1 MARRLGGWHT
11 KTRNNRA
18 AAQESIIAEASAI
31 VEVITVL
38 VEPDADTMKGT
49 LRAEVLQV
57 REVRNGG
64 QWACC

>member
-1 MARRLGGWHT
+1 
-11 KTRNNRA
+11 
-18 AAQESIIAEASAI
+18 

-49 LRAEVLQV
+49 LRSEVLQV

-64 QWACC
+64 PWACG